1 MNKINNIYEI
11 LSGGERVTLECK
23 KATKDVPTSLWD
35 TYSAFANTYG
45 GIILLG
51 VVEHMNEQD
60 NDKR

>member
-23 KATKDVPTSLWD
+23 KATKGVPTSLWD

-45 GIILLG
+45 GTIL
-51 VVEHMNEQD
+51 
-60 NDKR
+60 

>member
-23 KATKDVPTSLWD
+23 KATKGVPTSLWD

-51 VVEHMNEQD
+51 VV
-60 NDKR
+60 